1 MTMKKYLPFL
11 LLLTIVI
18 WGNNLSAQ
26 CTPDPSCTDLL
37 NPGEIC
43 PENLPDGEVGVP
55 YSQVVTIIPPY
66 ESDLGSGTVTID
78 HIVLTGVDNMPPGL
92 VYDANATEMYA
103 FNSYCVLISGTP
115 TTAGTYNLGVRVI
128 PYVDIGGFVV
138 PYSEQTD
145 DTSLVIVIQNAVGVN
160 NLINKEF
167 SLLGN
172 TPNPFYSTSKIGCY
186 NNAYETVELKI
197 FNILG
202 EKVYSEK
209 IRSSTGDNYFKFNGE
224 KLTKGIYIYS
234 VTNGKKAYTKQ
245 LIKSS

>member
-1 MTMKKYLPFL
+1 MKKYLAFL

-26 CTPDPSCTDLL
+26 CTPDPSCVDSL

-43 PENLPDGEVGVP
+43 PEDLPDGEVGVP

-66 ESDLGSGTVTID
+66 ESDLGSGTVTIH
-78 HIVLTGVDNMPPGL
+78 HITITGVDNMPPGL
-92 VYDANATEMYA
+92 TYQANATDMFPY
-103 FNSYCVLISGTP
+103 NSYCVLISGTP

-128 PYVDIGGFVV
+128 PYISILGNPVAT
-138 PYSEQTD
+138 PEQTD
-145 DTSLVIVIQNAVGVN
+145 DTSLVIVINESATIKDFN
-160 NLINKEF
+160 NKEF

-172 TPNPFYSTSKIGCY
+172 IPNPFYSTSRIGFH
-186 NNAYETVELKI
+186 NNTSETVELKV

-209 IRSSTGDNYFKFNGE
+209 TRSHTGDNYFRFNGE
-224 KLTKGIYIYS
+224 KLTKGVYIFS